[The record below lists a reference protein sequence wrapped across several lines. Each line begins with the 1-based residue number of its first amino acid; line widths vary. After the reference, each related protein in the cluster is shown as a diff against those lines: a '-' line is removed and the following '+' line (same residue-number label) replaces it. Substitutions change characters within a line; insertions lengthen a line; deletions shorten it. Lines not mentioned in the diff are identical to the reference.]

1 MIIASQYARA
11 LFSLVQENPKT
22 GKEFLAGLRAALK
35 QRGHENLLPQIF
47 AEYQK
52 LETANTRAT
61 HAKAVTPERERTRI
75 LFELYKK
82 LIASPVT
89 AGSK

>member
-11 LFSLVQENPKT
+11 LFSLVKENPLS
-22 GKEFLAGLRAALK
+22 GKEFLAQLRLVLRR
-35 QRGHENLLPQIF
+35 RGHEKLLPHIF

-52 LETANTRAT
+52 LETASARTK
-61 HAKAVTPERERTRI
+61 KAAAATPERERTRI

-82 LIASPVT
+82 LVAEPHASR
-89 AGSK
+89 SK